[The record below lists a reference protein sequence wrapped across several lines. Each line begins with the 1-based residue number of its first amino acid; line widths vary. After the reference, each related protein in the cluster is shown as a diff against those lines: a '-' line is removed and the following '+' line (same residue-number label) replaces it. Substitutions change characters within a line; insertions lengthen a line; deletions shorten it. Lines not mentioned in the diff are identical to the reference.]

1 MRFPTFVVSIR
12 HLVKVRLLSIL
23 YRFFA
28 VIFQRKASVTILF
41 LFQRCISLTSFEVG
55 EEVYEAFQKNGF
67 DMPRISIRKEE
78 TGKHHIDLWEANRL
92 QLLAFGVPPGQ
103 VELAQICTYIHY
115 DDFFSAR
122 RLGIKSGRILSGI
135 MIHE

>member
-1 MRFPTFVVSIR
+1 MEKEFGTSGEDVVACIGPS
-12 HLVKVRLLSIL
+12 
-23 YRFFA
+23 
-28 VIFQRKASVTILF
+28 
-41 LFQRCISLTSFEVG
+41 ISLTSFEVG

-92 QLLAFGVPPGQ
+92 QLLASDVLRTGGT
-103 VELAQICTYIHY
+103 AQICTYIHY

-122 RLGIKSGRILSGI
+122 RLGIKSGRILSGS
-135 MIHE
+135 